1 MVFQEQCKVKFITIG
16 YIEWRKGQDILAEAI
31 GQLPSDV
38 AELSEFVI
46 VGQNTSAMAKKIFE
60 KISSLPNVSMLGT
73 VSRDEVH
80 KLLCEADML
89 ICPSREDPMPTV
101 CAEAMMHK
109 TPCLLSDAIGTAAYI
124 KNGYDGVLF
133 ESENVGMLKE
143 KIIWAVKNRYKL
155 KKMGNLSYKIY
166 KDIFSEEAFEKNL
179 LMYVEEMIGKSG
191 R

>member
-1 MVFQEQCKVKFITIG
+1 MGFQEQCKVKFITIG

-31 GQLPSDV
+31 EQLPSDV

-60 KISSLPNVSMLGT
+60 KISSLPNVSMPGT

-80 KLLCEADML
+80 KLLCKADML

-109 TPCLLSDAIGTAAYI
+109 TPCLVSDAIGTAVYI

-143 KIIWAVKNRYKL
+143 KIIWAVKNRYEL